1 MKLSLRNRT
10 VVGASNTSEEAAN
23 GDPKETGVSRQD
35 YFPSRMLG
43 EKVRRKNNFGTVVGQ
58 LFLILLLILIPLGV
72 FCYFDLSEYRQW
84 VTATELL
91 PDLRKAAGDD
101 VRAAALAQL
110 AITVDPGNV
119 SLKSG
124 LLGVLAIRK
133 VGLGQR
139 EVGLRNCKQV
149 CQQFPTSWFASQFS
163 EASFYGSCP
172 ACAAKGSVPVACYH
186 CRGTGGCSR
195 CGGSGEC
202 STFMGNSRP
211 SGSGGDIRNTGK
223 FQGMGEKCL
232 DCKGTMRCRYCGGK
246 KTLSGTCAKCEGEG
260 CQFSKQ
266 KVIEQYRAVI
276 DYVLG
281 LHPSWVATVVRLQ
294 ATVKSWIPFF

>member
-1 MKLSLRNRT
+1 
-10 VVGASNTSEEAAN
+10 VCPWASNRWIKNTIS
-23 GDPKETGVSRQD
+23 SR
-35 YFPSRMLG
+35 FPG
-43 EKVRRKNNFGTVVGQ
+43 
-58 LFLILLLILIPLGV
+58 LLMIMA
-72 FCYFDLSEYRQW
+72 S
-84 VTATELL
+84 
-91 PDLRKAAGDD
+91 
-101 VRAAALAQL
+101 
-110 AITVDPGNV
+110 NV

-139 EVGLRNCKQV
+139 EVGYRNCKQV
-149 CQQFPTSWFASQFS
+149 CQQFPASWFASQFS

-211 SGSGGDIRNTGK
+211 SGSGGDIRNTGE
-223 FQGMGEKCL
+223 FTGMGEKCL
-232 DCKGTMRCRYCGGK
+232 DCKGTLKCRNCDGK
-246 KTLSGTCAKCEGEG
+246 KTFKGTCSSCNGEG
-260 CQFSKQ
+260 HQFSQQ
-266 KVIEQYRAVI
+266 KVTEQYRAVI

-294 ATVKSWIPFF
+294 ATVKSWIPFL